1 MLKQKTSKRL
11 TSYPLLLLLILQL
24 GFSGLL
30 CAISGYQAG
39 ASTLMICTS
48 FGIKTIT
55 VDENGQPIEEQSD
68 HSALDGTCFHCASG
82 GCGSLALL
90 PQQAETFVQ
99 RQIAIEIDSYQS
111 ILANAA
117 SPNPPTRAP
126 LFLA

>member
-126 LFLA
+126 PFLA

>member
-48 FGIKTIT
+48 FGIQTVTI
-55 VDENGQPIEEQSD
+55 DENGQPIEQSD
-68 HSALDGTCFHCASG
+68 HSALDGACFHCASG

-90 PQQAETFVQ
+90 PQETEPFVQ
-99 RQIAIEIDSYQS
+99 RQISTKVEGYQS
-111 ILANAA
+111 ILTNAA
-117 SPNPPTRAP
+117 SPPPPTRAP
-126 LFLA
+126 PFLA

>member
-11 TSYPLLLLLILQL
+11 TSYPLLLILILQL
-24 GFSGLL
+24 GFSSLL
-30 CAISGYQAG
+30 CAVASYQAG

-55 VDENGQPIEEQSD
+55 VDENGQPVEQQSD

-90 PQQAETFVQ
+90 PQLIETFVQ
-99 RQIAIEIDSYQS
+99 RQIAIKIEAYQS

-126 LFLA
+126 PFLA

>member
-1 MLKQKTSKRL
+1 MLKLKTSKRL
-11 TSYPLLLLLILQL
+11 TSYPLLLTLVLQL
-24 GFSGLL
+24 GFSSLI

-55 VDENGQPIEEQSD
+55 VDENGQPIEQQSD

-90 PQQAETFVQ
+90 PQQAEPFVQ
-99 RQIAIEIDSYQS
+99 RQITKKIEGYQS
-111 ILANAA
+111 VLANAT

-126 LFLA
+126 PLHA